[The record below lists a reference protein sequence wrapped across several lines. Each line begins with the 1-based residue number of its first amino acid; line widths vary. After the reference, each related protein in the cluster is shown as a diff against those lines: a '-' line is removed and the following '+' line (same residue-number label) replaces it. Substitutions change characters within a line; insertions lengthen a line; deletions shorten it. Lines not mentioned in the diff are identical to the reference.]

1 MPLSV
6 CSIKFFNSLWNILVI
21 LLKLFVFFRF
31 VFVIFLL
38 LYTLLIFWHDSWLFC
53 QIKSI
58 QSWAYS
64 IFVNILAIGVVNQL
78 YLLSFRVGLSEMAF
92 DPSSSQRFSFTAP
105 QSLLIKWFS
114 FTSHASKSCNG
125 HLGLSHFIAILICLL
140 LILPDNLWF
149 RIKPKIGVTRL
160 LIPWWVFQWIFTDD
174 YSVIHKNIDLAV
186 RWKLT
191 VKYLFL
197 LWWRWVHKIRSKYAM
212 WFGAMWRPSVNK
224 TICVLCALKYSF
236 VGYLKLSALFNLFTI
251 IFR

>member
-38 LYTLLIFWHDSWLFC
+38 LYTLLIFWHDCWLLC

-92 DPSSSQRFSFTAP
+92 YPSSSQRFSFTAP

-114 FTSHASKSCNG
+114 FTSHASKSCNW
-125 HLGLSHFIAILICLL
+125 HLSVVHFLSDMLYLFWILIL
-140 LILPDNLWF
+140 DLWL
-149 RIKPKIGVTRL
+149 GVE
-160 LIPWWVFQWIFTDD
+160 
-174 YSVIHKNIDLAV
+174 S
-186 RWKLT
+186 
-191 VKYLFL
+191 
-197 LWWRWVHKIRSKYAM
+197 
-212 WFGAMWRPSVNK
+212 
-224 TICVLCALKYSF
+224 
-236 VGYLKLSALFNLFTI
+236 
-251 IFR
+251 